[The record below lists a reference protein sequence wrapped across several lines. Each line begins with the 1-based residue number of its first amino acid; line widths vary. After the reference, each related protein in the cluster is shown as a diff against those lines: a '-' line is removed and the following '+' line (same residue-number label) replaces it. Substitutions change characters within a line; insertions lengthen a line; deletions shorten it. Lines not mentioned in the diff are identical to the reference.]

1 MKIIYDDSETELV
14 YKALIAIGKPVNKVK
29 EKADKKKIVLP
40 TVTKI
45 KDDLKK
51 GK

>member
-1 MKIIYDDSETELV
+1 MKIIYSDSETELV
-14 YKALIAIGKPVNKVK
+14 YKMAIAIGKPVDKIK

-40 TVTKI
+40 SVSKI